1 MKRTSAESAAKLT
14 VERLKKLKAPEQ
26 LRQIQIILKAEKP
39 FTVLRSRVE
48 RQHILAKAAVIR
60 AGLPPRKRGKRT

>member
-1 MKRTSAESAAKLT
+1 MKRTSAESAAMLT
-14 VERLKKLKAPEQ
+14 VERLKKLHAPEQ

-39 FTVLRSRVE
+39 FTILRHRLE

-60 AGLPPRKRGKRT
+60 AGLPSRKKRQ